1 MTLFVLVMLP
11 LVAALG
17 TWQLQRAAVKG
28 RLEGEF
34 FARLAEPA
42 RALPAEG
49 VPEPFARI
57 RMRGAYD
64 PAQHFLLDNQI
75 RNGEVGYWVFSV
87 FRTSDGVGSIVNRG
101 FLPAGDQRASLPRV
115 DAPQGIVEIEAVV
128 WPDLGRTLLLEE
140 DVWPS
145 DWPKRIQSLDLAR
158 MAESLGNTRTSE
170 FRLQDAA
177 PGVFAPAPLAFDFKT
192 RMHQG
197 YAAQWYGL
205 GVVLLIGYLCFGFR
219 RHE

>member
-1 MTLFVLVMLP
+1 MTLFVIVMLP

-34 FARLAEPA
+34 FSRLAEPA
-42 RALPAEG
+42 RMLPADA
-49 VPEPFARI
+49 VPESFARI

-64 PAQHFLLDNQI
+64 PNQHFLLDNQI

-87 FRTSDGVGSIVNRG
+87 FRTADGAGSIINRG
-101 FLPAGDQRASLPRV
+101 FLPSGNERGSLPHV
-115 DAPQGIVEIEAVV
+115 DAPRGIVEIETVV
-128 WPDLGRTLLLEE
+128 WPHLGRTLLLEE
-140 DVWPS
+140 DVWS
-145 DWPKRIQSLDLAR
+145 NDWPKRIQSLDLAR
-158 MAESLGNTRTSE
+158 MADSFGNTRVTE

-177 PGVFAPAPLAFDFKT
+177 PGVYAPAPLAFDFKT